1 MCTRCPG
8 WPRSMRARATAR
20 RQLNYLLTD
29 ALGSTGTVLDGTGKQ
44 VNTFFYDP
52 FGVRTNADSSAFTSP
67 VGQVTDG
74 FTGQEHDDD
83 WGLINF
89 KGRIYDPHLKRMLST
104 DPHVTFPL
112 AGQNWN
118 PYSYVMNNP
127 VNFIDP
133 SGLDVCDWCNPAPPC
148 ESGDCSPASPPPATS
163 AVPSGPSAPTWT
175 VGTPVTGGAPSPF
188 EPLALVPPT
197 TPDDYGTSIPQSGN
211 DQGGGSIYNDG
222 SVGPTVANMVY
233 PISGQSMYDCDNA
246 GYNCVAHGEAKFPIG
261 NADDLVNRVIPELG
275 TLNTITQHIDQGELG
290 PEPSSPSWAHWVRIH
305 PTSFREWELPPYP
318 GPRGGLQWN

>member
-1 MCTRCPG
+1 MYQVPG
-8 WPRSMRARATAR
+8 LAQIDESQGNGTTV
-20 RQLNYLLTD
+20 NYLLTD

-52 FGVRTNADSSAFTSP
+52 FGVRTNADSSAFSPTRWVRSPMALPVRSTTTTGASSTSR
-67 VGQVTDG
+67 
-74 FTGQEHDDD
+74 E
-83 WGLINF
+83 
-89 KGRIYDPHLKRMLST
+89 RIYDPHLKRMLST

-175 VGTPVTGGAPSPF
+175 VGTPVTG
-188 EPLALVPPT
+188 
-197 TPDDYGTSIPQSGN
+197 
-211 DQGGGSIYNDG
+211 
-222 SVGPTVANMVY
+222 
-233 PISGQSMYDCDNA
+233 
-246 GYNCVAHGEAKFPIG
+246 
-261 NADDLVNRVIPELG
+261 
-275 TLNTITQHIDQGELG
+275 
-290 PEPSSPSWAHWVRIH
+290 
-305 PTSFREWELPPYP
+305 
-318 GPRGGLQWN
+318 